1 MRHTFSAL
9 VQNHPGVLMRVAAL
23 FGRRGYNIE
32 SLAVGVTENPAF
44 SRITVV
50 TEGDDRAL
58 EQVTKQLAKLINVVR
73 VSDLTGGD
81 SVDRELALVKV
92 NAESSRRPA
101 IVQVADIFR
110 AKIVDVGKSSMII
123 ETTGDEDKIDAMLA
137 LLSDFGI
144 LEVVRTGKIALA
156 RGTWSLIDDAQ
167 TQQTKGDDNNG
178 ESVLRP
184 GRRYRT
190 VSG

>member
-1 MRHTFSAL
+1 
-9 VQNHPGVLMRVAAL
+9 MRVAAL

-32 SLAVGVTENPAF
+32 SLAVGVTEDPAF

-50 TEGDDRAL
+50 AEGDDRVL

-73 VSDLTGGD
+73 VSDLTGSD
-81 SVDRELALVKV
+81 SVSRELALVKV
-92 NAESSRRPA
+92 NAEASRRAA
-101 IVQVADIFR
+101 IVQVTDIFR
-110 AKIVDVGKSSMII
+110 AKIVDIGKSSMII
-123 ETTGDEDKIDAMLA
+123 ETTGDEDKIDAMLS

-156 RGTWSLIDDAQ
+156 RGQGSLIDEFMADAQ
-167 TQQTKGDDNNG
+167 RGDDSDG

-184 GRRYRT
+184 GRRYR
-190 VSG
+190 SIQG

>member
-1 MRHTFSAL
+1 
-9 VQNHPGVLMRVAAL
+9 MRVAAL

-50 TEGDDRAL
+50 AEGDDRVFR
-58 EQVTKQLAKLINVVR
+58 QITKQLGKLINVVR

-92 NAESSRRPA
+92 NAEASRRPA

-110 AKIVDVGKSSMII
+110 AKIVDIGKSSMII
-123 ETTGDEDKIDAMLA
+123 ETTGDEDKIDAMLS

-156 RGTWSLIDDAQ
+156 RGTGSLIDDLK
-167 TQQTKGDDNNG
+167 QQKGDDSND
-178 ESVLRP
+178 ESLLRP

>member
-9 VQNHPGVLMRVAAL
+9 VQNHPGVLMRVASL

-32 SLAVGVTENPAF
+32 SLAVGVTENRAF

-50 TEGDDRAL
+50 VEGDDRVL

-81 SVDRELALVKV
+81 SVARELALVKV

-110 AKIVDVGKSSMII
+110 AKIVDMGKSSMII
-123 ETTGDEDKIDAMLA
+123 ETTSDEDKIDAMLA

-156 RGTWSLIDDAQ
+156 RGTESLIDSLQ
-167 TQQTKGDDNNG
+167 TQAQKGDGNNG

-184 GRRYRT
+184 GRRYST